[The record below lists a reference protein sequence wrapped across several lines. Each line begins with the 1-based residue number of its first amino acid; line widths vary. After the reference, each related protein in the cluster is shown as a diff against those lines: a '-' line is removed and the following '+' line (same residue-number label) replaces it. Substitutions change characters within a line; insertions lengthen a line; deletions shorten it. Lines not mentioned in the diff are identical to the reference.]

1 MSHSRFATCHTEAA
15 MKRQLEAKE
24 ALERCLE
31 AGAFLAST
39 QLAGPLPGKRGR
51 GLGKPLRC
59 GKTGIWKNRLL
70 AMFDSVPCPE
80 AAAGNS
86 IHRCMFEAR

>member
-39 QLAGPLPGKRGR
+39 QLAGPLPGKTRSR
-51 GLGKPLRC
+51 
-59 GKTGIWKNRLL
+59 TGQ
-70 AMFDSVPCPE
+70 
-80 AAAGNS
+80 AAALRKDGHLEKP
-86 IHRCMFEAR
+86 IACYV